1 MAQSKYALGYFY
13 WPKQT
18 ERRNI
23 MRGKKKGVH
32 KVATKTKGHRKLAIH
47 GGFKAMEHKV
57 GHKKGRR
64 KSSRRKRA

>member
-1 MAQSKYALGYFY
+1 MA
-13 WPKQT
+13 
-18 ERRNI
+18 RH
-23 MRGKKKGVH
+23 KKGVH

-47 GGFKAMEHKV
+47 GGFKAMEHKAS